1 MMNPR
6 MSIEEF
12 KELGRHP
19 EQYSEVVRSG
29 GRQTMLDVR
38 LFHLN
43 AEFLGKRKKSILR
56 ALAIVGL
63 INILTITFFA
73 ESLPWAVLRIPFLS
87 HTVALVSFAGVFLY
101 FARLLREIEERKDI
115 YHFRVAFYNSFVV
128 IAWFLIAFPV
138 LNHIANLLTPEY
150 WILSQL
156 RIPQVG
162 MYVLTLL
169 GYLGS
174 FGSIRNNVDLAGQYW
189 KKMEDSSKSYLK
201 YLENG
206 SDRSDLEDA
215 LDNIEQARGL
225 LIQLRYRMSSFSR
238 TNYMLALIRKKAWQ
252 EGIDPSR
259 YVRKGLIHVYNP
271 IERIKTLANLPRNM
285 VLMTKIALGRD

>member
-1 MMNPR
+1 MNPR
-6 MSIEEF
+6 MSFEEL
-12 KELGRHP
+12 KELGRRP

-29 GRQTMLDVR
+29 GRQTMLDVK

-73 ESLPWAVLRIPFLS
+73 ESLPWAVLHIPFLS
-87 HTVALVSFAGVFLY
+87 NTIALVSFAGVFLY
-101 FARLLREIEERKDI
+101 FARLLRDIEKRKDN
-115 YHFRVAFYNSFVV
+115 YHFRVAFSNSFVV

-138 LNHIANLLTPEY
+138 LNHLANLLTPEY

-156 RIPQVG
+156 RIPWIG
-162 MYVLTLL
+162 IYVLTLL
-169 GYLGS
+169 GYLGT

-189 KKMEDSSKSYLK
+189 KKMEDSSKSYLR

-238 TNYMLALIRKKAWQ
+238 THYMLALIRKKAWQ
-252 EGIDPSR
+252 EGIDPGK

-271 IERIKTLANLPRNM
+271 IERIRRLANLPRNM